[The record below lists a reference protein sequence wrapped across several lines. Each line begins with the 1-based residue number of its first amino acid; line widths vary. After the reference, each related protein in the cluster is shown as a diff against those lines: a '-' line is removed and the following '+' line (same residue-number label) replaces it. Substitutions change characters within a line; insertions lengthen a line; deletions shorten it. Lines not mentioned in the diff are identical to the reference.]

1 MRCDGGRGGAGD
13 KPASAGGDRAS
24 DAAPARA
31 AAAGACAAA
40 RDRQGVGGAELL
52 VRAEEVRVDD
62 PAAPA
67 GELWGTALGAADPAP
82 RPAPLVSVWVARAGG
97 DADEGALGVQLHW
110 PVDVVLRP
118 AFLGRIARWCAPPD
132 G

>member
-1 MRCDGGRGGAGD
+1 MDVGEQGGKRQQ
-13 KPASAGGDRAS
+13 K
-24 DAAPARA
+24 A
-31 AAAGACAAA
+31 AAQVVVEKGAETHAEVMAKA
-40 RDRQGVGGAELL
+40 VAKGAELL